1 MLLVSHAFEKSR
13 GDAELTMAAVVN
25 QECAQFPDPF
35 APPFLGMHN
44 VTLSFVTNGST
55 PRIDS

>member
-1 MLLVSHAFEKSR
+1 
-13 GDAELTMAAVVN
+13 MAAVVN

-35 APPFLGMHN
+35 APPFLGRLN
-44 VTLSFVTNGST
+44 VTLSFVTNGTT